1 MAGGVKGMKV
11 LKYLTT
17 KKQIIAVVRNE
28 RLFEQDSFFV
38 SDRHDYETVI
48 SGRLKGSGEEA
59 IYAFGYDRRY
69 CTREYI
75 QRWLQIEPDWFDDIK
90 TDDVRSV
97 AQKSEQQ
104 LISTET

>member
-1 MAGGVKGMKV
+1 LKV
-11 LKYLTT
+11 LKYITT
-17 KKQIIAVVRNE
+17 KTQIIAVVRKE
-28 RLFEQDSFFV
+28 CLFEQDSFFV

-48 SGRLKGSGEEA
+48 SGQLKGSGEEA

-75 QRWLQIEPDWFDDIK
+75 QRWLQLEPDWFDDIK
-90 TDDVRSV
+90 TDDVRSI

-104 LISTET
+104 PAGSRSP

>member
-1 MAGGVKGMKV
+1 MKV

-17 KKQIIAVVRNE
+17 EKQIIAVVRNE
-28 RLFEQDSFFV
+28 CLFEQDSFFV
-38 SDRHDYETVI
+38 SDQHDYETVI

-75 QRWLQIEPDWFDDIK
+75 QRWLQIESDWFDDIK
-90 TDDVRSV
+90 TDDVGSIV
-97 AQKSEQQ
+97 QKSERRPAG
-104 LISTET
+104 TGT

>member
-1 MAGGVKGMKV
+1 MTV

-17 KKQIIAVVRNE
+17 ENQIIAVVRDE
-28 RLFEQDSFFV
+28 CLFERDSFFV
-38 SDRHDYETVI
+38 SDRHDYEEVI
-48 SGRLKGSGEEA
+48 SGRLKGSEEEA

-90 TDDVRSV
+90 TDNVVSILE
-97 AQKSEQQ
+97 KSEQRPANMG
-104 LISTET
+104 L